1 MIYELIFTILF
12 LIWFTFNYLWSRYL
26 LIKDPLMN
34 KPLMIISDII
44 LSVVFAAVCTLM
56 FYGLNLFISLL

>member
-56 FYGLNLFISLL
+56 FYRLNLFISLL